1 MTNAPN
7 NPNPIQAATDVV
19 ETVSKTSQEVL
30 DAAFGEAEKLLAGAI
45 AGTGTTLEA
54 IADLPF
60 LRQTV
65 KFFKANWLLSFLGEV
80 DIAAVEAQVNKF
92 KSEYPQETASEIAHR
107 LMVEQAFNAGRLGLF
122 TNLLPPF
129 AAILFGVELAAT
141 TQMQAELVYQIAGA
155 YNLDLKE
162 PSRRGE
168 VVTIFALAGVFNA
181 AKLGLNFVEIIPGVG
196 AFVGAASNA
205 AMLYAV
211 GYAAGRFYEAKQNN
225 AANFKPETIY
235 QESEAFLQKS
245 QSQQA
250 IMNQILVEMILAV
263 YPEKTRQDVIKEIHS
278 VHFPDSSIEAISTQ
292 IEKPQ
297 PVELLIAQLEPDFV
311 PPLLAR
317 CETIARE
324 SDNLS
329 PKAEE
334 IIQALR
340 ARSS

>member
-1 MTNAPN
+1 MTNTQN
-7 NPNPIQAATDVV
+7 NPDPIQAVTDVA
-19 ETVSKTSQEVL
+19 ETVGKTSQEVL
-30 DAAFGEAEKLLAGAI
+30 ETAFGEAEKLLAGAI

-65 KFFKANWLLSFLGEV
+65 KFFKANWLLSLLGEV
-80 DIAAVEAQVNKF
+80 DVAEVEAKVNKF
-92 KSEYPQETASEIAHR
+92 KSEYPQESESEIAHR
-107 LMVEQAFNAGRLGLF
+107 LMVEQALNAGRLGLF

-141 TQMQAELVYQIAGA
+141 TQMQAELVYQIAAA

-168 VVTIFALAGVFNA
+168 VVTIFALAGGFNA
-181 AKLGLNFVEIIPGVG
+181 VKLGLNFVEIIPGVG

-211 GYAAGRFYEAKQNN
+211 GYAAARFYEAKQGK
-225 AANFKPETIY
+225 AANFNPETIY
-235 QESEAFLQKS
+235 QESEAFLTKS

-250 IMNQILVEMILAV
+250 IMNQVLVEMILAV
-263 YPEKTRQDVIKEIHS
+263 YPDKTRADVINEIHS
-278 VHFPDSSIEAISTQ
+278 VHFPDSSVEAISHQ
-292 IEKPQ
+292 IENPQ
-297 PVELLIAQLEPDFV
+297 PLELLIGQLEPDFV

-317 CETIARE
+317 CETIAQE
-324 SDNLS
+324 SDKMS